1 MEHRGG
7 ESSAWQRSSTC
18 ALWSPGAINAPLL
31 PGKHTRFDLDS
42 QNNLLLML
50 NYIPDGPIGARPAR
64 VNEEQYQ
71 ISNISALQA
80 HA

>member
-1 MEHRGG
+1 
-7 ESSAWQRSSTC
+7 
-18 ALWSPGAINAPLL
+18 L